1 MEEHDAAQS
10 NKPLMRVPG
19 LKRIDTYIMAKFI
32 GTYFFAIAL
41 IISVGVVFDYT
52 EHVDNFTRSNAPW
65 KAIIFQYYIN
75 FIPYY
80 ANLFSSL
87 FVFLSVIFFTTKL
100 ASNSEIIAMVSTGMS
115 LKRLMRPYLLSSVI
129 IAALTLFLSSEVIP
143 RGSVKRLA
151 FENTY
156 KNSKKNAT
164 YADNVQLQVDS
175 GVIAYLEHF
184 DGISKTGIHFSLD
197 KFVDKKLVSHLTA
210 TTVIYDTLSDV
221 RNQWRLQ
228 NVSIRD
234 LSGYR
239 EEIKHFQTI
248 DSIIKMEPSDFLT
261 IKNQHETMTNR
272 ELKDYIE
279 RQRNRGVGNL
289 MQFEV
294 EYQRRFAS
302 PFSAFILSTI
312 GLCLSSRK
320 RKSGMGFS
328 IGLGLLLSVT
338 YIMLQTMSSMFSING
353 NMHPMVS
360 AWIPNVLFSIVAF
373 ILYLKAPK

>member
-1 MEEHDAAQS
+1 
-10 NKPLMRVPG
+10 MRLPG
-19 LKRIDTYIMAKFI
+19 LKRIDTYLMAKFI

-52 EHVDNFTRSNAPW
+52 EHVDKFTRNNAPW
-65 KAIIFQYYIN
+65 DAIIFQYYVN

-115 LKRLMRPYLLSSVI
+115 FKRLLRPYLLSSVI

-143 RGSVKRLA
+143 RGSIKRLA

-156 KNSKKNAT
+156 KNSRKNAT

-184 DGISKTGIHFSLD
+184 DGISRTGIHFSLD
-197 KFVDKKLVSHLTA
+197 KFENKKLVSHLTA
-210 TTVIYDTLSDV
+210 TTVVYDTLSDV
-221 RNQWRLQ
+221 RNNWKLQ
-228 NVSIRD
+228 NVTIRD

-239 EEIKHFQTI
+239 EEIKHFNSM

-261 IKNQHETMTNR
+261 IKNQHETMTNS
-272 ELKDYIE
+272 ELKAYIE

-302 PFSAFILSTI
+302 SFSAFILSTI
-312 GLCLSSRK
+312 GFCLSSRK
-320 RKSGMGFS
+320 RKSGMGYS

-338 YIMLQTMSSMFSING
+338 YILLQTMSSMFSING
-353 NMHPMVS
+353 GMHPMVS
-360 AWIPNVLFSIVAF
+360 AWIPNVLFTIIAIV
-373 ILYLKAPK
+373 LYKKALK